1 MKILLFALILFGS
14 AFCAAAYAQDPAGRP
29 YPAKPI
35 RLIVGFPAGGPNDT
49 QARLV
54 GQKIGESMG
63 QPVVVDNRPGADGII
78 GADLV
83 AKSPADG
90 YTLILVSAGHAIN
103 PNFHKLPYHPL
114 DDFMP
119 IAQIARSPFV
129 LVVHPSLPVRSVR
142 DMIKFAKARPGELNY
157 GSAGKGSSL
166 QLAMELFMSMAGVAM
181 VHVPYKGGAP
191 ATTDLIAGRVQV
203 MMNNIVSTLPPVRS
217 GKLRALAVT
226 TAQRFVATPE
236 LPTVGE
242 VLPGYEANAWYGIL
256 APRRMPADI
265 ASKLN
270 SEINKAIALPE
281 IRQRLLSLGLEPA
294 GGTSAEFRNHI
305 NAELARWAKLVR
317 DNNIRID

>member
-1 MKILLFALILFGS
+1 MRLVLSVLILFGS
-14 AFCAAAYAQDPAGRP
+14 ALCAAAQAQDPAGRP
-29 YPAKPI
+29 FPVKPI
-35 RLIVGFPAGGPNDT
+35 RLVVGFPAGGPNDT
-49 QARLV
+49 QARLI

-103 PNFHKLPYHPL
+103 PNFHKLPYHPSE
-114 DDFMP
+114 DFVP
-119 IAQIARSPFV
+119 IAQVSRSPFV

-142 DMIKFAKARPGELNY
+142 EMIKFAKARPGELNY
-157 GSAGKGSSL
+157 GSAGRGSSL
-166 QLAMELFMSMAGVAM
+166 QLAMELFMSMAGVGM

-203 MMNNIVSTLPPVRS
+203 MMNNIVSTLPPARS

-226 TAQRFVATPE
+226 TAQRFVTTPE
-236 LPTVGE
+236 LPTVAE
-242 VLPGYEANAWYGIL
+242 SLPGYEVNAWYGIL
-256 APRRMPADI
+256 GPRAMPAAI
-265 ASKLN
+265 AARLN
-270 SEINKAIALPE
+270 SEISKAIALPE
-281 IRQRLLSLGLEPA
+281 IRQRLLALGLEPV
-294 GGTSAEFRNHI
+294 GGISGEFRIHI
-305 NAELARWAKLVR
+305 NAELARWARVVR